1 MSLFCPHLN
10 TQIML
15 NNPKND
21 QEIDENSIF
30 ILKYLLSI
38 FLIFILFL
46 QRVIHEIFSVCF
58 IV

>member
-1 MSLFCPHLN
+1 MSLLCPHLN

-21 QEIDENSIF
+21 QEIDENSIL
-30 ILKYLLSI
+30 ILKYSLSI